1 MIRELIKAYLPYLIA
16 LIVAA
21 LAILAGWQYVTS
33 LGYKAQA
40 SALQAR
46 LATVQGDLSVC
57 AANNA
62 SRLAQIEAQSNAV
75 NEARRLGELRRE
87 AAVKARNDALKALGE
102 TQARYAR
109 LQRDWPQ
116 DCVSAVDRV
125 RQEYGL

>member
-1 MIRELIKAYLPYLIA
+1 MIRDLLKTYAPHLIA
-16 LIVAA
+16 FIVAS

-33 LGYKAQA
+33 LGYKTQA
-40 SALQAR
+40 SALKAQ
-46 LATVQGDLSVC
+46 LATVQGDLTLCKSSS
-57 AANNA
+57 A
-62 SRLAQIEAQSNAV
+62 SRLAQIEAQSSAV
-75 NEARRLGELRRE
+75 DEAMRLGELRRE